1 MVENDFIDD
10 VEEKMI
16 AKLTKYWPI
25 WALAYK
31 LGRHVGVQST
41 SIVTPIWAPGT
52 AISGKQNS
60 QDNIEALKV
69 PDLNAFEEE
78 IKAEST

>member
-1 MVENDFIDD
+1 
-10 VEEKMI
+10 MI

-25 WALAYK
+25 WALLYK

-41 SIVTPIWAPGT
+41 SIGTPIWAPGT

-60 QDNIEALKV
+60 QTIIKALKV
-69 PDLNAFEEE
+69 PDINAFKGE
-78 IKAEST
+78 IEVESS

>member
-1 MVENDFIDD
+1 
-10 VEEKMI
+10 MI

-25 WALAYK
+25 WALAYTWPSC
-31 LGRHVGVQST
+31 GRSKHFF
-41 SIVTPIWAPGT
+41 VTPIWAPGT

-60 QDNIEALKV
+60 QDNIKALKV

-78 IKAEST
+78 IKVEST